1 MKKYIFLMFIIVF
14 NIAFSFVDTN
24 EAEFKVRLKLIEPI
38 TIQVDEHMNF
48 GLLKKGTE
56 NVGMAAFTVKGEVG
70 KKYNVVISEKSELVH
85 KTNLNEKIPV
95 DLTLEGSTVGEIL
108 SEETQFKI
116 KGTANYAQERQLQSG
131 EYSGTIVV
139 RVNYN

>member
-1 MKKYIFLMFIIVF
+1 MKKYIFLMFTIVF

-70 KKYNVVISEKSELVH
+70 KKYNVVISE
-85 KTNLNEKIPV
+85 
-95 DLTLEGSTVGEIL
+95 
-108 SEETQFKI
+108 
-116 KGTANYAQERQLQSG
+116 
-131 EYSGTIVV
+131 
-139 RVNYN
+139 